1 MHFDER
7 KLNSVTRTADFLL
20 NRKFIF
26 ALYLN
31 LLIFPI
37 LYLEV
42 SINYNYQLLG
52 MQKLK
57 VRQDHFNRVWDFTC
71 CCGLCQEEEIKND
84 DEIYEKFQ
92 KLQEQVQKAAL
103 AEVETG
109 IQNLDDMEIG
119 PNHFLL

>member
-7 KLNSVTRTADFLL
+7 KLNSITRTEVHLCSLSISFDFPL
-20 NRKFIF
+20 
-26 ALYLN
+26 
-31 LLIFPI
+31 